1 MSSKF
6 FGQYLLEKGRI
17 TSQQLLTAS
26 EGQKAVTAPI
36 GTLALEKGWLTAE
49 QIKRILDLQKKT
61 NYRFGEQ
68 AILLGWMTQV
78 QVRELIEEQELSHR
92 VLLGEVLVAKGYLT
106 LDALE
111 KEFREYDKE
120 EEKLSSELAVAFDK
134 VRNKDLVKTFTD
146 LMMIMFTRFAK
157 QELKIEHCETG
168 KEKVRLFRWVFS
180 QKIAGQNVEFN
191 CLLSVPPKLLLQM
204 ASTMLDE
211 TVNTPDELALDA
223 SKEFVNIANGNAC
236 ARLSENG
243 LNFAMEPPEVY
254 ETTSKPYAF
263 QAKDVVCVH
272 LASPDAKLEVAFEF

>member
-1 MSSKF
+1 MSSRF

-17 TSQQLLTAS
+17 TSQQLLTAAES
-26 EGQKAVTAPI
+26 QKAVTAAI

-49 QIKRILDLQKKT
+49 QIKRILELQKKT

-68 AILLGWMTQV
+68 ANLLGLMTQD
-78 QVRELIEEQELSHR
+78 QVNVLLEEQELSHL
-92 VLLGEVLVAKGYLT
+92 VLLGEVLVAKGYMT
-106 LDALE
+106 LEVLE
-111 KEFREYDKE
+111 KEFREYNKE
-120 EEKLSSELAVAFDK
+120 EERLSAELAAAFDK
-134 VRNKDLVKTFTD
+134 VRNKDLVKIFTD

-168 KEKVRLFRWVFS
+168 KEKVRLFRWMFS
-180 QKIAGQNVEFN
+180 QKVAGANVEFN
-191 CLLSVPPKLLLQM
+191 CLLSVPPKLMLHM

-211 TVNTPDELALDA
+211 TVSTPDDLALDA

-236 ARLSENG
+236 ARLSESG
-243 LNFAMEPPEVY
+243 VNFSMEPPEVY

-272 LASPDAKLEVAFEF
+272 LASPDSKLDVAFEF